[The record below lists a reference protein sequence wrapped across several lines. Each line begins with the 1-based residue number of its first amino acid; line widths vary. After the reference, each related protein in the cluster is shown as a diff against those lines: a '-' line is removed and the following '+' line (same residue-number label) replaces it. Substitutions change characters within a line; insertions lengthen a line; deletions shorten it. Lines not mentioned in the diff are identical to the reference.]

1 LINYNSLFSRQKR
14 YLAHL
19 KFLLFH
25 AARRAFGRVDFL
37 RMATGGFPF
46 FRVGAAWMDG
56 LSLAAAPPDLADLT
70 RGDTAAPAA
79 GHIVRRLN
87 GFESQ
92 MTVDGAPTQR
102 PGRSVTRTT
111 PPKRRILPTAA
122 WVACSC
128 HREIRLLAHDEEG
141 SHDKRGAHCRG
152 GAVDCPPAP
161 SIADNPEAAQ
171 SVPGMT
177 VRDWNQSPH
186 AGPEAAARSS
196 PRASR

>member
-37 RMATGGFPF
+37 RMATGGFSF

-92 MTVDGAPTQR
+92 MTVDGAPQA
-102 PGRSVTRTT
+102 PGTDTGTMGHHRMSQMSQMSRFDV
-111 PPKRRILPTAA
+111 PNVPTEGA
-122 WVACSC
+122 
-128 HREIRLLAHDEEG
+128 RLQA
-141 SHDKRGAHCRG
+141 RGAFTT
-152 GAVDCPPAP
+152 
-161 SIADNPEAAQ
+161 S
-171 SVPGMT
+171 
-177 VRDWNQSPH
+177 
-186 AGPEAAARSS
+186 SS
-196 PRASR
+196 P